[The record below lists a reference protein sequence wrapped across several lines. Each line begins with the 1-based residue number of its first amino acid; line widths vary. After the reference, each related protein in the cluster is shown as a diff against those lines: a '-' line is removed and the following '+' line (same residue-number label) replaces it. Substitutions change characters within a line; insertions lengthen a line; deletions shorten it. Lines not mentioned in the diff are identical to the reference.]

1 MELSI
6 SSLFC
11 QVTHFLSALLE
22 TTLDHSNFA
31 EKLTMTPGKMNKKDI
46 ESLKAFDFTES
57 EISEIVQVVSYF
69 NYINRVADGL
79 GLEPEEFIDK
89 LGYKKNIDE

>member
-1 MELSI
+1 MEL
-6 SSLFC
+6 C
-11 QVTHFLSALLE
+11 K
-22 TTLDHSNFA
+22 FA

-69 NYINRVADGL
+69 NYIL
-79 GLEPEEFIDK
+79 SLIPI
-89 LGYKKNIDE
+89 

>member
-1 MELSI
+1 MEL
-6 SSLFC
+6 C
-11 QVTHFLSALLE
+11 K
-22 TTLDHSNFA
+22 FA
-31 EKLTMTPGKMNKKDI
+31 EKLTVNPSKINKKDI
-46 ESLKAFDFTES
+46 DSLKAFEFNEI

>member
-1 MELSI
+1 MEL
-6 SSLFC
+6 C
-11 QVTHFLSALLE
+11 R
-22 TTLDHSNFA
+22 FA
-31 EKLTMTPGKMNKKDI
+31 EKLTITPGKMNKKDI

-79 GLEPEEFIDK
+79 GLESEEFIDK

>member
-1 MELSI
+1 MEL
-6 SSLFC
+6 C
-11 QVTHFLSALLE
+11 R
-22 TTLDHSNFA
+22 FA

-46 ESLKAFDFTES
+46 ESLKAFEFNES